1 VPIYCLQFTP
11 SCKQESQFI
20 ALCDALEDATN
31 KRDEVRS
38 FLTQIKKQRYQEFM
52 TGFQIINQKLKEV
65 FRMISIGGDA
75 ELELQ
80 DTFNP
85 FLEGIAFR

>member
-1 VPIYCLQFTP
+1 MHSFN
-11 SCKQESQFI
+11 QETQFI

-52 TGFQIINQKLKEV
+52 AGFQIINQKLKEV